1 MRILL
6 LTQWFQPEP
15 GFKGLPFAKALRE
28 RGHQVEVLTGFPNY
42 PGGRIYPGQYALQE
56 ETHLSIIFN

>member
-15 GFKGLPFAKALRE
+15 MFKGLPFAKALTE
-28 RGHQVEVLTGFPNY
+28 RGHTVEVLTGFPNY
-42 PGGRIYPGQYALQE
+42 PGGQVYPGWPTSHAQL
-56 ETHLSIIFN
+56 H